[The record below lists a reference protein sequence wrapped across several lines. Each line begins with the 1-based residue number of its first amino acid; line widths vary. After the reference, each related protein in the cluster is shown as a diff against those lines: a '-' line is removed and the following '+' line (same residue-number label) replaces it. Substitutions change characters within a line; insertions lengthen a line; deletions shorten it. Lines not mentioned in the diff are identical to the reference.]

1 MTSDIPSL
9 ITSCKAAGA
18 SLCIIYIEEAHAQD
32 EWPIR
37 SAKATVDG
45 LPILYNKA
53 ISLDDRLAA
62 ANDFARDYK
71 VDSSVVNLVVDDIGN
86 AFQDLYASWPIR
98 WFVLTASSS
107 SSSSISGAAGAGGT
121 AVTLNHIGQPEGA
134 AFDFR
139 ILRQILNKARVSSQ
153 PPSPIA
159 AAPPSSSS

>member
-62 ANDFARDYK
+62 AKDFVRDYK
-71 VDSSVVNLVVDDIGN
+71 VDLSVVNLVIDDIGN
-86 AFQDLYASWPIR
+86 MFQDLYASWPIR

-107 SSSSISGAAGAGGT
+107 STSGAAGEAGGT
-121 AVTLNHIGQPEGA
+121 TVTLNHIGQPEGA

-139 ILRQILNKARVSSQ
+139 ILKQILNKAIVSSQ
-153 PPSPIA
+153 PPSPIV